1 VSGVESNQLNENDVM
16 FLQGAVTVTNLG
28 TIDGIA
34 LPENEF
40 DWDGCAKSGVV
51 KVMNGAELAG
61 YFSVYDIVKNEGRNV
76 ILKVELLKLGDDYN
90 VSYET
95 GIPCYFHGV
104 FFA

>member
-1 VSGVESNQLNENDVM
+1 M
-16 FLQGAVTVTNLG
+16 FLLGDATVVNIS

-40 DWDGCAKSGVV
+40 NWDGCAKSGVV
-51 KVMNGAELAG
+51 KVMNGANLAG

-76 ILKVELLKLGDDYN
+76 ILKVKLLELGNDYN
-90 VSYET
+90 VQDDT
-95 GIPCYFHGV
+95 GTPCYFHGV